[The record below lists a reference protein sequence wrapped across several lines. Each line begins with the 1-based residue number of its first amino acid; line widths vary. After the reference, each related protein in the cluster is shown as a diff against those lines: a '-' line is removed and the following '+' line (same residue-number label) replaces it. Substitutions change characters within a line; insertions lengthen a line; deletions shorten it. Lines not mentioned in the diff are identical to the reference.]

1 MSNLLERTNAWLG
14 HITGAEKILLPQSVF
29 ASQSLLK
36 MLDTDSLTE
45 NPSRAAAVGDYKA
58 QAAKASTPGT
68 APQSVFDGMQTA
80 VNMCRTKAGYN

>member
-58 QAAKASTPGT
+58 QATKASHRVPLHK
-68 APQSVFDGMQTA
+68 ACLMV
-80 VNMCRTKAGYN
+80 CRPL